1 VCVVLLLGGA
11 AIGTMKTLR
20 RSLSFSREP
29 KAGSNAPATKYPVV
43 PVPDSPPASSS
54 SAGKL
59 KRSLSFGSRPSRSSR
74 ASKEVAAGPGSA
86 AVPVPA
92 SESFKR
98 LTASEVAAGA
108 QLAPSFTETSKRA
121 GAPLQKRSNS
131 FGRHPKKEVPA
142 PTPPLQ
148 PLTLTP
154 AVKPATQ
161 ENLKHKAQK
170 QDLAAS
176 QLQRYLAK
184 MGENDA
190 AAPEGDDDARVG
202 DKPATGA
209 RTSGTLAARPASL
222 SAASKS
228 PTSSNSGFVVITP
241 PLRPL
246 TPEFEPPP
254 PQRPSS
260 PQEGTQPPPASPTP
274 ESAQPPQPEAG
285 NVSPLPHRRPPPP
298 STEDAAAAVAAAAG
312 NGLAPLPATV
322 GNAAAASSAALP
334 ASTASGALTLPK
346 RSLQLTK
353 AASDNATLNTS
364 PKPIN
369 GMAVRAA
376 AMANGG
382 ADCGTTSKLSI
393 SRKNLDNVGSAASSA
408 AAVPVVAAL
417 LQQDSQDG
425 AGSELVSTQLS
436 TGQPSCS
443 RASAGDPPTGG
454 NGSSDMVGGAAGS
467 GGGGA
472 GAGQDDDASSA
483 IMYMK
488 PRVSPAIAKV
498 PPPIS
503 TKEAAGVATDGAKKQ
518 PTPLRKK
525 LSFSRDKKGRS
536 AQQAAPAAPG
546 DGSGAK
552 SAPKVDGE
560 MDDDDLEKYLQH
572 LELTHDQERSAFE
585 AADGG
590 TAR

>member
-1 VCVVLLLGGA
+1 
-11 AIGTMKTLR
+11 
-20 RSLSFSREP
+20 
-29 KAGSNAPATKYPVV
+29 
-43 PVPDSPPASSS
+43 
-54 SAGKL
+54 
-59 KRSLSFGSRPSRSSR
+59 
-74 ASKEVAAGPGSA
+74 
-86 AVPVPA
+86 
-92 SESFKR
+92 
-98 LTASEVAAGA
+98 
-108 QLAPSFTETSKRA
+108 
-121 GAPLQKRSNS
+121 
-131 FGRHPKKEVPA
+131 
-142 PTPPLQ
+142 
-148 PLTLTP
+148 
-154 AVKPATQ
+154 
-161 ENLKHKAQK
+161 
-170 QDLAAS
+170 
-176 QLQRYLAK
+176 

-209 RTSGTLAARPASL
+209 RSSGTLAARPASL

-228 PTSSNSGFVVITP
+228 PTSSHSGFVVITP
-241 PLRPL
+241 PLRPP
-246 TPEFEPPP
+246 TPEFEPLPP

-260 PQEGTQPPPASPTP
+260 PQEGAQPPPASPTP
-274 ESAQPPQPEAG
+274 ESAQPPPPEPG
-285 NVSPLPHRRPPPP
+285 NASPLPHRRPPPP
-298 STEDAAAAVAAAAG
+298 STEDPAASAVDAAAG
-312 NGLAPLPATV
+312 NVVAPLPATV

-353 AASDNATLNTS
+353 AASDDATLNTS
-364 PKPIN
+364 PKPSN

-382 ADCGTTSKLSI
+382 TDCGTSSKLSI
-393 SRKNLDNVGSAASSA
+393 SRKNLDNVGGAASSA

-488 PRVSPAIAKV
+488 PRASPAIVKV
-498 PPPIS
+498 PPPPIA

-572 LELTHDQERSAFE
+572 LELTHDQERSDFE